1 MAYAQALEL
10 KGIRLGMSQ
19 FDLQDLH
26 GQLPLQGLTIA
37 GITSKYPINP
47 DFLDGRLE
55 QFEFFFD
62 SSEFNRMLVAV
73 QKKYP
78 TLKCTNSRVAT
89 VAGVRL
95 IQTEC
100 ALNGKDGTLSLNRFV
115 SDVSTSV
122 LTMTSREVIERRRK
136 TMKAG
141 DKDI

>member
-1 MAYAQALEL
+1 MTYAQTMEL

-19 FDLQDLH
+19 FEIQDLH

-37 GITSKYPINP
+37 GIASKYPINP

-62 SSEFNRMLVAV
+62 SSEFNRMLVVV

-78 TLKCTNSRVAT
+78 GMRCTNSRVST
-89 VAGVRL
+89 VAGASFV
-95 IQTEC
+95 QTEC
-100 ALNGKDGTLSLNRFV
+100 TLNGSAGTLSLSRLV

-122 LTMTSREVIERRRK
+122 LTMTSRELIESRRK
-136 TMKAG
+136 IMKAG